1 MRGTMTKD
9 EFLNKV
15 QLFWRRCAQILIFCE
30 CFPEFYKCRIA
41 LIDLHTKFKKFKRDL
56 MNNLW
61 MIKAKQLEEDFKL
74 IKTCLYDKHQQKHCV
89 YVKHRFE
96 SFLVKLICSL

>member
-1 MRGTMTKD
+1 
-9 EFLNKV
+9 
-15 QLFWRRCAQILIFCE
+15 
-30 CFPEFYKCRIA
+30 
-41 LIDLHTKFKKFKRDL
+41 